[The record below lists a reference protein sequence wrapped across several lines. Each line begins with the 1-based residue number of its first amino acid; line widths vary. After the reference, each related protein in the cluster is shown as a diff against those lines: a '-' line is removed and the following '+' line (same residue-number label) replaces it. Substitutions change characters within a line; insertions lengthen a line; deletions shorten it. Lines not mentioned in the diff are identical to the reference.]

1 MIHRLDGADIAAELS
16 DEGGAPVVQLH
27 GLTSSRARDRV
38 LQLDL
43 GVGLSGTRLL
53 RYDARG
59 HGLSTGRP
67 VAEDY
72 RWPSLAEDLLALL
85 DIHFPGERV
94 HGVGPSM
101 GAATLLH
108 ALLLDPDR
116 FSGLTLVVPPTAW
129 ETRPAKAE
137 VYRQAAD
144 LIEGGGFDEYLAAS
158 ALTPQPPTLADA
170 PSTRPEVPLPLLP
183 AVLRGAAGSDL
194 PDPARL
200 EGHAI
205 PTRILAWVD
214 DPSHP
219 LATAQRLHALL
230 PESRLTVARTP
241 TDLVSWPQIL
251 AEEVARH
258 GVWPAGSSPA

>member
-1 MIHRLDGADIAAELS
+1 MIHSVGGVEIAAEFS

-43 GVGLSGTRLL
+43 GVGLSGARLL

-67 VAEDY
+67 VADDY
-72 RWPSLAEDLLALL
+72 RWPRLAEDLLALL

-108 ALLLDPDR
+108 AHLLDPDR
-116 FSGLTLVVPPTAW
+116 FSGLTLLVPPTAW

-144 LIEGGGFDEYLAAS
+144 LIEGGGFEKYLAA
-158 ALTPQPPTLADA
+158 ADLTPQPPTLADA

-183 AVLRGAAGSDL
+183 SVLRGAAASDL
-194 PDPARL
+194 PDPALL
-200 EGHAI
+200 EGSAV

-219 LATAQRLHALL
+219 LTTAERLHALL
-230 PESRLTVARTP
+230 PESRLTVATTP

-258 GVWPAGSSPA
+258 EV